1 MTDMATNRV
10 GLYSVL
16 KCNAHTYDATSVS
29 GLLKSV
35 SEQRVLALAD
45 SLAAYI
51 VKNLPTAIDKRKG
64 LGDYRANPY
73 VLLTSASIMHL
84 SDPQAFADFL
94 FNNKLYMGLET
105 SFGKSIE
112 AAFVS
117 HYPVATQAKWED
129 AQEKLA
135 EFAGLQG
142 LSAEQK
148 ARERVSSVWREIDKS
163 CVIDNRRYL
172 VSIKSGPNCIN
183 DTQVAGMVT
192 AIANNYRSWLQH
204 TRENY
209 PNVKELDIAIGLT
222 YGTDLTTNNKENQIL
237 AKLQEHGFTEED
249 RERKPG
255 VLIDG
260 TGEVRV
266 YRRIGQE
273 FWSFIGDPVNPPNAG
288 YVFLEVLLALARA
301 LSQGMKNASL
311 EDRVNA
317 KLAQLSDALRNM
329 MFPRDSLPE
338 WIRKDFSE
346 DELFWLATAMTAFF
360 DKGI

>member
-1 MTDMATNRV
+1 MPKNRL
-10 GLYSVL
+10 GLYSIL
-16 KCNAHTYDATSVS
+16 KSNARTYDSTNVTR
-29 GLLKSV
+29 LLKSV
-35 SEQRVLALAD
+35 SEERVLALAD

-84 SDPQAFADFL
+84 SDPRAFADFL

-112 AAFVS
+112 AAFVA
-117 HYPVATQAKWED
+117 HYPLATQTKWED
-129 AQEKLA
+129 AKEKLA
-135 EFAGLQG
+135 EFSALQG

-163 CVIDNRRYL
+163 CVIDARRYL

-192 AIANNYRSWLQH
+192 AIASNYRSWLQQ

-209 PNVKELDIAIGLT
+209 PHVKELDIVIGLT

-249 RERKPG
+249 RDRRPG

-266 YRRIGQE
+266 YRCIGQE
-273 FWSFIGDPVNPPNAG
+273 FWAFIGDPVNPGSAV

-317 KLAQLSDALRNM
+317 KLAQLSDAVRSM

-360 DKGI
+360 DNGI

>member
-1 MTDMATNRV
+1 
-10 GLYSVL
+10 
-16 KCNAHTYDATSVS
+16 
-29 GLLKSV
+29 
-35 SEQRVLALAD
+35 
-45 SLAAYI
+45 
-51 VKNLPTAIDKRKG
+51 
-64 LGDYRANPY
+64 
-73 VLLTSASIMHL
+73 
-84 SDPQAFADFL
+84 
-94 FNNKLYMGLET
+94 
-105 SFGKSIE
+105 
-112 AAFVS
+112 
-117 HYPVATQAKWED
+117 
-129 AQEKLA
+129 
-135 EFAGLQG
+135 
-142 LSAEQK
+142 
-148 ARERVSSVWREIDKS
+148 
-163 CVIDNRRYL
+163 VIDNRRYL

-209 PNVKELDIAIGLT
+209 PNVKELDIVIGLT

>member
-1 MTDMATNRV
+1 MARNRV

-35 SEQRVLALAD
+35 SEQRVLMLAD

-142 LSAEQK
+142 LSDEQK

-192 AIANNYRSWLQH
+192 AIANNYRSWLQQ
-204 TRENY
+204 TRENC
-209 PNVKELDIAIGLT
+209 PHVKELDIVIGLT

-288 YVFLEVLLALARA
+288 YVFLEALLALARA

>member
-1 MTDMATNRV
+1 MAKNRV

-29 GLLKSV
+29 GLLKRV
-35 SEQRVLALAD
+35 NEQRVLALAD

-112 AAFVS
+112 TAFVS

-192 AIANNYRSWLQH
+192 AIANNYRSWLQQ

-209 PNVKELDIAIGLT
+209 PNVNELDIVIGLT

-249 RERKPG
+249 REKKPG

-266 YRRIGQE
+266 YRCIGQE
-273 FWSFIGDPVNPPNAG
+273 FWSFIGDPVNPPKAG
-288 YVFLEVLLALARA
+288 HVFLEVLLALARA